1 MHSQPAHS
9 LMHICNTIRCLAH
22 TGTMCICTN
31 TPHVQVSADTHTLH
45 VPTCLFTWA
54 VYAGIA
60 LQICLCTH
68 THTHTHHVK
77 HTCTVYAYPHEGVTS
92 HIPTHAMQVR
102 TNVPHAH
109 TCLHTSIRQI
119 HITTDI
125 HIYAHK
131 DQCIYVHSALCTHT
145 NETCTHVNHI
155 HRAHMHTH

>member
-77 HTCTVYAYPHEGVTS
+77 HTCTVYAYPHKGVTS
-92 HIPTHAMQVR
+92 HITYTCHAGKDKCTTCTYMSAHFYTADTHNHR
-102 TNVPHAH
+102 H
-109 TCLHTSIRQI
+109 S
-119 HITTDI
+119 HICT
-125 HIYAHK
+125 
-131 DQCIYVHSALCTHT
+131 QGPVHLCTQ
-145 NETCTHVNHI
+145 CTLY
-155 HRAHMHTH
+155 THK